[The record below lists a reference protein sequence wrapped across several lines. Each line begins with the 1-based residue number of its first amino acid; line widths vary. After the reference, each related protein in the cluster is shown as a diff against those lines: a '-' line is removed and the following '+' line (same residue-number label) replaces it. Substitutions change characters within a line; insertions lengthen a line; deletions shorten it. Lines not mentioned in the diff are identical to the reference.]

1 MSEDALAFILK
12 SDGLR
17 MDEIDIVEK
26 VTEWATVRSACHHIS
41 CFFFLIRYTLIS
53 FCHCTSRW
61 FLVLHWMK
69 QQRMS

>member
-26 VTEWATVRSACHHIS
+26 VTEWATVNSVRSACHHIS
-41 CFFFLIRYTLIS
+41 F
-53 FCHCTSRW
+53 
-61 FLVLHWMK
+61 
-69 QQRMS
+69 